1 MKKPF
6 IHLFSC
12 SNGKYLYDVNS
23 DNIFKISDE
32 SYQILENGNTYNH
45 QLKYLEEIGFL
56 REDKVKLT
64 EHPAGAVLSEFYEN
78 QLHGLT
84 LQVTQNCNLRCDYCV
99 YSGFIRLSHGT
110 VSSGFRVDVLDAGG
124 LFVAARHP
132 GEICLARDSPRHRA
146 ACGTDRPRSGIC
158 RRGAGQAGIGAGGD
172 TGNAGRCAPQA
183 TGAFAG
189 RRAHETGHDGG
200 SPPGCGGRGETPD
213 GGGTPGNRA
222 GKAGGPEGDEA

>member
-99 YSGFIRLSHGT
+99 FWKI
-110 VSSGFRVDVLDAGG
+110 
-124 LFVAARHP
+124 
-132 GEICLARDSPRHRA
+132 
-146 ACGTDRPRSGIC
+146 
-158 RRGAGQAGIGAGGD
+158 
-172 TGNAGRCAPQA
+172 
-183 TGAFAG
+183 
-189 RRAHETGHDGG
+189 
-200 SPPGCGGRGETPD
+200 
-213 GGGTPGNRA
+213 
-222 GKAGGPEGDEA
+222 